1 MNKEFFIGN
10 RKKFA
15 EKMKDFSIAV
25 FFSNIAPRE
34 SLDSN
39 HKFSVDRNFFYL
51 TGLNRENMA
60 LVISKVHGEVSE
72 QLFVPPVNELFEKWH
87 GILLRHNEVEEI
99 SGIGNIS
106 DIDDLD
112 GIIARKLSSLDIYEN
127 LYIVTT
133 MATMNEIEDQYKAL
147 AKKVRNQFPTANI
160 LNALPL
166 IMELR
171 VHKQAEEIEEV
182 KTSIKYTKEALEFL
196 MKNLKPGMYEY
207 EVRAHYEYQLMLRN
221 SGPSFPTIA
230 ASGKNAVILHY
241 TDLQNKINDGDMVL
255 CDLGALSNMYA
266 SDITRTYPV
275 NGKFTQRQKDIYNIV
290 LGAQDV
296 VMDTIKPGILE
307 KDVNDAV
314 KKYFAKELKAIKL
327 INDDKD
333 VAKYYYHG
341 VSHPLGLDVHDLGCR
356 DRKVAENNIYTV
368 EPGLYIAEE
377 GIGIRIEDDV
387 LVTKDGNINLS
398 KDIIKTINDIE
409 NFMK

>member
-1 MNKEFFIGN
+1 MNKEFFAGN

-15 EKMKDFSIAV
+15 EKMNDYSIAV
-25 FFSNIAPRE
+25 LFSNVAPRE
-34 SLDSN
+34 SLDQS

-51 TGLNRENMA
+51 TGINKENMV
-60 LVISKVHGEVSE
+60 LVISKVNGVVTE
-72 QLFVPPVNELFEKWH
+72 QLFIPPVNELYEKWY
-87 GILLRHNEVEEI
+87 GILLRQNEAEEI
-99 SGIGNIS
+99 SGISSI
-106 DIDDLD
+106 LD
-112 GIIARKLSSLDIYEN
+112 REEFENNLASKLSSMDIFEN

-133 MATMNEIEDQYKAL
+133 LATMEETEDQYKAL
-147 AKKVRNQFPTANI
+147 ARKVRNQFPTVNI
-160 LNALPL
+160 LNGLPIL
-166 IMELR
+166 MELR
-171 VHKQAEEIEEV
+171 VHKQPEEVEEI

-221 SGPSFPTIA
+221 SGPSFETIA

-241 TDLQNKINDGDMVL
+241 IDLQNKINDGDMVL

-275 NGKFTQRQKDIYNIV
+275 NGKFTTRQKDIYNIV

-296 VMDTIKPGILE
+296 TMDMMKPGVLE
-307 KDVNDAV
+307 KEVNDAV
-314 KKYFAKELKAIKL
+314 IKYFAKELKAIKL
-327 INDDKD
+327 IKDDSE
-333 VAKYYYHG
+333 VSKYYYHG
-341 VSHPLGLDVHDLGCR
+341 VGHPLGLDVHDLRCR
-356 DRKVAENNIYTV
+356 DKKIAENNVYTV

-377 GIGIRIEDDV
+377 GIGIRIEDDI

-398 KDIIKTINDIE
+398 KDIIKTVNDIE

>member
-1 MNKEFFIGN
+1 MNKDFFVGN

-15 EKMKDFSIAV
+15 EKMKDYSVAV
-25 FFSNIAPRE
+25 LFSNVAPRE
-34 SLDSN
+34 SLDQS

-51 TGLNRENMA
+51 TGINKENMV
-60 LVISKVHGEVSE
+60 LVISKVNGVVTE
-72 QLFVPPVNELFEKWH
+72 QLFIPPVNELYEKWY
-87 GILLRHNEVEEI
+87 GILLRHNEAEEI
-99 SGIGNIS
+99 SGISSI
-106 DIDDLD
+106 LD
-112 GIIARKLSSLDIYEN
+112 REEFENNLASKLSSMDIYEN

-133 MATMNEIEDQYKAL
+133 LATMEETEDQYKAL
-147 AKKVRNQFPTANI
+147 ARKIRNQFPTVNI
-160 LNALPL
+160 LNGLPIL
-166 IMELR
+166 MELR
-171 VHKQAEEIEEV
+171 VHKQPEEIEEIQ
-182 KTSIKYTKEALEFL
+182 TSIKYTKESLEFL

-221 SGPSFPTIA
+221 SGPSFATIA

-241 TDLQNKINDGDMVL
+241 IDLQNKINDGDMVL

-275 NGKFTQRQKDIYNIV
+275 NGKFTARQKDIYNIV

-296 VMDTIKPGILE
+296 TMDMMKPGVLE

-314 KKYFAKELKAIKL
+314 IKYFAKELKAIKL
-327 INDDKD
+327 IKDDSE
-333 VAKYYYHG
+333 VSKYYYHG
-341 VSHPLGLDVHDLGCR
+341 VGHPLGLDVHDLRCR
-356 DRKVAENNIYTV
+356 DKKIAENNVYTV

-377 GIGIRIEDDV
+377 GIGIRIEDDI

-398 KDIIKTINDIE
+398 KDIIKTVNDIE

>member
-15 EKMKDFSIAV
+15 EKMKDYSVAV
-25 FFSNIAPRE
+25 FFSNVAPRE
-34 SLDSN
+34 SLDAS

-51 TGLNRENMA
+51 TGINKENMV
-60 LVISKVHGEVSE
+60 LVISKVNGVITE
-72 QLFVPPVNELFEKWH
+72 QLFIPPVNELYEKWY
-87 GILLRHNEVEEI
+87 GILLRHNEAEEI
-99 SGIGNIS
+99 SGISSI
-106 DIDDLD
+106 LD
-112 GIIARKLSSLDIYEN
+112 REEFENSLASKLSSMDIYEN

-133 MATMNEIEDQYKAL
+133 LATMEEIEDQYKAL
-147 AKKVRNQFPTANI
+147 ARKVRNQFPTVNI
-160 LNALPL
+160 LNGLPIL
-166 IMELR
+166 MELR
-171 VHKQAEEIEEV
+171 VHKQPEEIEEI
-182 KTSIKYTKEALEFL
+182 KTSIKYTKESLEFL
-196 MKNLKPGMYEY
+196 MKSLKPDMYEY

-221 SGPSFPTIA
+221 SSPSFETIA

-241 TDLQNKINDGDMVL
+241 VDLQNKINDGEMVL

-275 NGKFTQRQKDIYNIV
+275 NGKFTARQKDIYNIV

-296 VMDTIKPGILE
+296 TMDMMKPGILE

-314 KKYFAKELKAIKL
+314 IKYFAKELKSIKL
-327 INDDKD
+327 IKDDSE
-333 VAKYYYHG
+333 VSKYYYHSIG
-341 VSHPLGLDVHDLGCR
+341 HPLGLDVHDLRCR
-356 DRKVAENNIYTV
+356 DKKIAENNVYTV

-377 GIGIRIEDDV
+377 GIGIRIEDDI

-398 KDIIKTINDIE
+398 KDIIKTVSDIE